1 MSWLLWAGFP
11 TFFSKRDLC
20 CKLLL
25 NPVRGNTCLDFTN
38 KPDWLIKITFSRKS
52 LHFIQFTVINGACY
66 MKATGDVKS

>member
-11 TFFSKRDLC
+11 TFFSKLDLC

-52 LHFIQFTVINGACY
+52 LHFIQFTVISGACY